1 MSCNMKRC
9 LLQSVW
15 GVQMSF
21 CICTKQ
27 TWKHF
32 TRGVSLE
39 QQPFEL
45 GTGFKDLLKET
56 WKMIK
61 DVVRMVGNGCS
72 VSSPSEPELI
82 HVSISE
88 PHVDKSSTSIM
99 SLSVFT
105 FCCNEVYYF
114 SLRLIQE
121 CFIFVPMAFSLR
133 VWCVCWSCWWT
144 RVQPRKNNSK
154 H

>member
-1 MSCNMKRC
+1 
-9 LLQSVW
+9 
-15 GVQMSF
+15 
-21 CICTKQ
+21 
-27 TWKHF
+27 
-32 TRGVSLE
+32 
-39 QQPFEL
+39 
-45 GTGFKDLLKET
+45 
-56 WKMIK
+56 MIK

-133 VWCVCWSCWWT
+133 V
-144 RVQPRKNNSK
+144 
-154 H
+154 